1 MIVDSID
8 LVTDL
13 VLGSGLLND
22 APLVDLN
29 INEAIIDL
37 SVGVH
42 YRKRSADLKERYL
55 AVTGN
60 QLEASM
66 LISDDGLCNG
76 DDFSIKILLL
86 RLHFN
91 VMNLKGRAKLLAFI
105 KDVGLL

>member
-13 VLGSGLLND
+13 VLGGGLLND

-42 YRKRSADLKERYL
+42 YRKRSTDLKQRYL
-55 AVTGN
+55 AVSGN
-60 QLEASM
+60 QLEASI
-66 LISDDGLCNG
+66 LISDDGLCYR
-76 DDFSIKILLL
+76 DDFTIEILLI

-91 VMNLKGRAKLLAFI
+91 GVDLKGRAKF
-105 KDVGLL
+105 

>member
-13 VLGSGLLND
+13 ILGGGLLND

-66 LISDDGLCNG
+66 LISYDGLCYR
-76 DDFSIKILLL
+76 DDFTIEILLL

-91 VMNLKGRAKLLAFI
+91 GVDLKERAKF
-105 KDVGLL
+105 